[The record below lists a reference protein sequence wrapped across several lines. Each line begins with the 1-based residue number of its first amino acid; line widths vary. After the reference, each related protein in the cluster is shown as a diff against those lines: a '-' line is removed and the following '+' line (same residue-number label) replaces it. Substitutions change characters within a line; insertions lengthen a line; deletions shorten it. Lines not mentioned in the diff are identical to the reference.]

1 MVSGNFDFKII
12 YTFIIPVLTRNMV
25 DLKDEVLTKINER
38 LMIAIIA
45 EIRDQIKQ
53 EVSEALQKEI
63 KKREE

>member
-1 MVSGNFDFKII
+1 MVSGNFNFKIM

-25 DLKDEVLTKINER
+25 DLKDEILTKINKR
-38 LMIAIIA
+38 LIVIIA

>member
-1 MVSGNFDFKII
+1 MVGGNFNFKII
-12 YTFIIPVLTRNMV
+12 YTFIVPVLTRNMV
-25 DLKDEVLTKINER
+25 DLKDEVLTKINKR

>member
-1 MVSGNFDFKII
+1 MVGGNFNFKII
-12 YTFIIPVLTRNMV
+12 YTFIVPVLTRNMV

>member
-1 MVSGNFDFKII
+1 MVSGNFNFKIM

-25 DLKDEVLTKINER
+25 DLKDEVLTEINKR

>member
-63 KKREE
+63 KKTEE

>member
-1 MVSGNFDFKII
+1 MVSGNFNFKIM
-12 YTFIIPVLTRNMV
+12 YTFIIPVLTRSMV
-25 DLKDEVLTKINER
+25 DLKDEILTKINKR
-38 LMIAIIA
+38 LIAIIA

>member
-1 MVSGNFDFKII
+1 MVGGNSNFKII
-12 YTFIIPVLTRNMV
+12 YTFIVPVLTRNMV
-25 DLKDEVLTKINER
+25 DLKDEVLTKINKR

>member
-1 MVSGNFDFKII
+1 M
-12 YTFIIPVLTRNMV
+12 YTFIIPVLTRNVV
-25 DLKDEVLTKINER
+25 DLKDEILTKINKR
-38 LMIAIIA
+38 LIAIIA

>member
-1 MVSGNFDFKII
+1 M

-25 DLKDEVLTKINER
+25 DLKDEILTKINKR
-38 LMIAIIA
+38 LIAIIT

-53 EVSEALQKEI
+53 VSEALQKEI

>member
-1 MVSGNFDFKII
+1 MVSGNFNFKII

>member
-1 MVSGNFDFKII
+1 MVSGNFNFKII

-63 KKREE
+63 KKTEE

>member
-1 MVSGNFDFKII
+1 MVSGNFNFKIM

-25 DLKDEVLTKINER
+25 DLKDEILTKINKR
-38 LMIAIIA
+38 LIAIIA

>member
-1 MVSGNFDFKII
+1 MVSGNFNFKII
-12 YTFIIPVLTRNMV
+12 YTFIVPVLTRNMV
-25 DLKDEVLTKINER
+25 DLKDEVLTKINKR